1 MHGGSLKHAWEVENG
16 WVGMHRCI
24 LNVHGGGRNS
34 IWGGHE
40 WVTWVSEPRD
50 QKMTKL
56 VQLK

>member
-1 MHGGSLKHAWEVENG
+1 MHG
-16 WVGMHRCI
+16 CI
-24 LNVHGGGRNS
+24 LNVHGGGGGLK
-34 IWGGHE
+34 WYMGGHE